1 MNARSCAHVKPH
13 TCTWSVISSSHLLF
27 NTVSS
32 HQLHNQHFT
41 SFHHLL
47 SLLLL
52 LFFLIVSIFHLNK
65 NLPKWLIGKLL
76 HCLMPLLYSTV
87 VKKKKREKKKPK
99 ISILCF
105 GWFVASDLVLCLQF
119 PFVQYFHLSFF
130 FLIFFILGF
139 LVHIP
144 SPFQYLLLLYSFYFT
159 FLIFYSL
166 ALLVCPLPFL
176 SCL

>member
-47 SLLLL
+47 PLLLL

-87 VKKKKREKKKPK
+87 AKNKKKREKKKAK
-99 ISILCF
+99 NLY
-105 GWFVASDLVLCLQF
+105 LVFWLICCLQF

-144 SPFQYLLLLYSFYFT
+144 SPFQYLLLLYSFYFS
-159 FLIFYSL
+159 F
-166 ALLVCPLPFL
+166 
-176 SCL
+176 